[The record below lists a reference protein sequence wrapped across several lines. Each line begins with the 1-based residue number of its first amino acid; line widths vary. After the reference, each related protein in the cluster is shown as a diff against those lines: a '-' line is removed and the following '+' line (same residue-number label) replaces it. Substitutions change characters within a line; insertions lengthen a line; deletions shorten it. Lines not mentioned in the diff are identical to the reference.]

1 MLNDL
6 KNFAKNKIHLSDKHL
21 SAATKLAR
29 GAEIWCASG
38 VLFWGI
44 PVALGLGA
52 LGLQAL
58 GLGVPAIVGVS
69 TIAFGAAMAGK
80 SLVLQQV
87 FRALHKKGKSA
98 LESRATAGAE
108 PVGPTGPRIQSAA
121 KPAPASKPSMGSAL
135 RTSFNEKVSVEKLVE
150 YFRELREKKPSKLS
164 HSAPE
169 SPRLR

>member
-6 KNFAKNKIHLSDKHL
+6 KNFAKNKIHLSDKQL

-58 GLGVPAIVGVS
+58 GVGIPAIIGVS

-98 LESRATAGAE
+98 LENRAAKAE
-108 PVGPTGPRIQSAA
+108 PMGPTGPKIALVARPAPAA
-121 KPAPASKPSMGSAL
+121 KPSPASVL
-135 RTSFNEKVSVEKLVE
+135 RNTFNEKVSVEKLVE
-150 YFRELREKKPSKLS
+150 YFRELREKKPATLS
-164 HSAPE
+164 NSVPGN
-169 SPRLR
+169 PRPG